1 MKKTLTCIIC
11 PIGCQ
16 LEVELDGGK
25 VMSVKG
31 NTCKRGAEYAESE
44 CTDPRRV
51 ITTTVK
57 TVDGRIIPVKTDIPI
72 SKKLIFECM
81 KEINGI
87 HPGAEKAFFV
97 GDIIKTNILD
107 TGANIVVC
115 ANVQGV

>member
-16 LEVELDGGK
+16 LEIELENDK
-25 VMSVKG
+25 VTNITG
-31 NTCKRGAEYAESE
+31 NTCKRGAEYAVNE

-57 TVDGRIIPVKTDIPI
+57 TVDGRIIPVKTHKPIP
-72 SKKLIFECM
+72 KDMVFECM
-81 KEINGI
+81 KAISRI
-87 HPGAEKAFFV
+87 HPQTNNGFSV
-97 GDIIKTNILD
+97 GDVIESNILN
-107 TGANIVVC
+107 TGADVVVC